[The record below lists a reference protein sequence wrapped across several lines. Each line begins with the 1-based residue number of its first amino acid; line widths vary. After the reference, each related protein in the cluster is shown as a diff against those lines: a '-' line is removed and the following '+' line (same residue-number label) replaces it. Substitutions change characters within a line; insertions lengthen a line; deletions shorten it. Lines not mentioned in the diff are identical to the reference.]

1 MCHSRRAIGPTTRR
15 VLRCAAPAPEAL
27 TDITREDSRAG
38 SKAVLP
44 CDLLRLVVDGRHCSE
59 SAVGDGGVPRT
70 WDLVVAVGRSA
81 SCAEEPGTWPF
92 GRPADGRS
100 VADAPGLSQ

>member
-27 TDITREDSRAG
+27 TDVTGEDSRAG

-44 CDLLRLVVDGRHCSE
+44 CDLLRLVASMADT
-59 SAVGDGGVPRT
+59 AVNQLSGTVVYTRT
-70 WDLVVAVGRSA
+70 WGLVVAVGCQRT
-81 SCAEEPGTWPF
+81 GTGPRGARF
-92 GRPADGRS
+92 RGVLSPAKVSIGH
-100 VADAPGLSQ
+100 